1 MAETEKWISKSGI
14 FLFFTA
20 TVFRFQPVPGVSFGV
35 FFRQEEDILVVIL
48 ESASLGKEVPGAVL
62 GVWACGK
69 VNPSFKRRCLGGG
82 FKNLFMFIPTL
93 GK

>member
-1 MAETEKWISKSGI
+1 M
-14 FLFFTA
+14 
-20 TVFRFQPVPGVSFGV
+20 
-35 FFRQEEDILVVIL
+35 VIL

-82 FKNLFMFIPTL
+82 FKDFLFSSLF
-93 GK
+93 GEDSHFD